1 MNKYSC
7 YACDWVGDESELAAD
22 YTFDS
27 YSNCCCPI
35 CVAWDILKCPQQEES
50 GKGE

>member
-1 MNKYSC
+1 MSKYSC
-7 YACDWVGDESELAAD
+7 YACDWVGDELAAD

-35 CVAWDILKCPQQEES
+35 CGAWDIEECPQKEAS
-50 GKGE
+50 GQGD